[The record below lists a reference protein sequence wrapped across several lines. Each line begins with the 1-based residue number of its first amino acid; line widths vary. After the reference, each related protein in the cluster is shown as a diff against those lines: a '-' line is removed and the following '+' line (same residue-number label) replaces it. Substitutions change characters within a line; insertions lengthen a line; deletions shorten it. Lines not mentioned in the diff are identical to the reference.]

1 MGIYLVD
8 CGSVGLGS
16 RFHLNHFDINYLPKD
31 EARRKALEESSQKSG
46 RRVVTTAAFRR

>member
-31 EARRKALEESSQKSG
+31 EAASGKHLRKAARKA
-46 RRVVTTAAFRR
+46 VAA

>member
-31 EARRKALEESSQKSG
+31 EARVVA
-46 RRVVTTAAFRR
+46 RRRSNDS